1 VNVLNNIMIVLQPIY
16 GLTFNY
22 FNAIL
27 SY

>member
-1 VNVLNNIMIVLQPIY
+1 MIVLQPIY